1 MINEHCAEAGANCQD
16 ADENIN
22 KNNNII
28 AWRPQVKTR
37 NTVVVPLIEQY
48 WYVTYTSRSS

>member
-16 ADENIN
+16 ADETIN

-28 AWRPQVKTR
+28 AWRPRVKTR
-37 NTVVVPLIEQY
+37 NAVVVPLIEQY